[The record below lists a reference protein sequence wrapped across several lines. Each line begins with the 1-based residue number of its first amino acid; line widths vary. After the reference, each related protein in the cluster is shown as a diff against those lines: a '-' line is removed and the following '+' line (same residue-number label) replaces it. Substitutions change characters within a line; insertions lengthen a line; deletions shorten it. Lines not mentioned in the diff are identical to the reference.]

1 MLNFTSPSHSDDISY
16 THHSLT
22 VMIQDILI
30 DLIMLSANDT
40 QQ

>member
-1 MLNFTSPSHSDDISY
+1 MTSP
-16 THHSLT
+16 TLLHHSLT